1 MFKLSDEKRKKLETD
16 LKEIAKSGL
25 PLMEQELAK
34 KESVKECF
42 EEADVYFLM
51 MSSINLKYIEKPTY
65 FTNLYSLAFDD
76 LIEEKLPYLDTMD
89 ARFIVT
95 KINKILDRIQHNIDF
110 AESKQI
116 TDQEKID
123 LSKKLTEED
132 SNFKRSLYNYYI
144 FNSTSDEDKIANELN
159 RAKLIK
165 VSEKLKKPLNDYKV
179 ELERNI
185 KKNLS
190 K

>member
-1 MFKLSDEKRKKLETD
+1 MLKLSDEKRKKLETD

-42 EEADVYFLM
+42 EDADVYFLM
-51 MSSINLKYIEKPTY
+51 MSSINLKYVEKPTY

-89 ARFIVT
+89 SRLLVE
-95 KINKILDRIQHNIDF
+95 KINIILDKLQHEADL

-116 TDQEKID
+116 TLNEKID

-132 SNFKRSLYNYYI
+132 SNFKRTLYNYYI
-144 FNSTSDEDKIANELN
+144 LNSTSDEDKIANELN
-159 RAKLIK
+159 RNNIIAF
-165 VSEKLKKPLNDYKV
+165 SEKIIKPLNEYKV
-179 ELERNI
+179 LLEQNI